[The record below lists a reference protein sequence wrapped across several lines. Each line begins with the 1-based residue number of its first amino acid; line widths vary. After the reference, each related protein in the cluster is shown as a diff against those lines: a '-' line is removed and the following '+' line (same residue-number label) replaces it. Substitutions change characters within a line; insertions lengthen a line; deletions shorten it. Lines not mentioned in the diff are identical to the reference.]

1 MTDKASKLGCPW
13 RPTLFP
19 KRGTLIYGL
28 RPWRITLS
36 PDDALYDKVARKI
49 ISETLRMKKGETL
62 TIESWNNGLPF
73 ARRLVVEAKRIGAIP
88 VVVFEDE
95 SAYIE
100 GVKVSPKDS
109 LGSMGRH
116 EFGLLAGS
124 DAYVFIPGP
133 PIGAY
138 SPRLSRQEV
147 ADSTKYNRSW
157 YEAAE
162 KAGLRGARLPYGYVG
177 KEYARLI
184 RKRPEEV
191 VRNQLRAALADF
203 SSISASGRAIGQALP
218 DGAQGTLVTPGGKL
232 EFALRGELEIQD
244 GVVDEGD
251 VAGGY
256 NMAYVPPGYLSK
268 EVDPASVRGTVA
280 LSPAVTRLG
289 LLTDAKLEFE
299 GGKLVGWKSR
309 GSSKTLAALVEAVQ
323 PERRVLSFVTLGLN
337 PLMRYENGQDRM
349 VSGAIG
355 LGGFGFTGTVK
366 SGSLSVGGRALVQK
380 GKLAPS
386 G

>member
-1 MTDKASKLGCPW
+1 MSTDQ
-13 RPTLFP
+13 
-19 KRGTLIYGL
+19 
-28 RPWRITLS
+28 
-36 PDDALYDKVARKI
+36 ALYDKVARRI

-73 ARRLVVEAKRIGAIP
+73 ARRLVVEARRIGAIP
-88 VVVFEDE
+88 VVIFEDE

-100 GVKVSPKDS
+100 GVRVTPKDV
-109 LGSMGRH
+109 LGSMGKQ
-116 EFGLLAGS
+116 EYGLLAGS

-147 ADSTKYNRSW
+147 TDSTKYNRSW

-162 KAGLRGARLPYGYVG
+162 KARLRGARLPFGYVG
-177 KEYARLI
+177 KDYAKLL

-191 VRNQLRAALADF
+191 ARHQLKASLADL
-203 SSISASGRAIGQALP
+203 SGIATSARALGEALK
-218 DGAQGTLVTPGGKL
+218 DGAQGTLLTAGGKL
-232 EFALRGELEIQD
+232 EFTLRGDLEIQD
-244 GVVDEGD
+244 GVVDEDD
-251 VAGGY
+251 VAAGD
-256 NMAYVPPGYLSK
+256 NMAYLPSGYVWK
-268 EVDPASVRGTVA
+268 EVDSASANGTVA

-289 LLTDAKLEFE
+289 LLADARLEFVD
-299 GGKLVGWKSR
+299 GKLAGWKSSR
-309 GSSKTLAALVEAVQ
+309 SPKMLAELLEAVD
-323 PERRVLSFVTLGLN
+323 PEKRVLSSVMVGLN
-337 PLMRYENGQDRM
+337 PLMKYENGQDRM

-355 LGGFGFTGTVK
+355 LGGFGFTGTVRR
-366 SGSLSVGGRALVQK
+366 GSLAVDRKALVRK

>member
-1 MTDKASKLGCPW
+1 
-13 RPTLFP
+13 
-19 KRGTLIYGL
+19 
-28 RPWRITLS
+28 LS
-36 PDDALYDKVARKI
+36 SDEALYDKVARKV

-73 ARRLVVEAKRIGAIP
+73 ARRLVVEARRIGAIP
-88 VVVFEDE
+88 IVVFEDE

-100 GVKVSPKDS
+100 GVRVTPNDV
-109 LGSMGRH
+109 LGSMGRQ
-116 EFGLLAGS
+116 EYGLLAGS

-162 KAGLRGARLPYGYVG
+162 KARLRGARFPFGYVG
-177 KEYARLI
+177 KDYARLL

-191 VRNQLRAALADF
+191 ARNQLKAALADF
-203 SSISASGRAIGQALP
+203 SAISASGRAIGEVMS
-218 DGAQGTLVTPGGKL
+218 DGAKATLLTAGSKL
-232 EFALRGELEIQD
+232 EFAPKGELEIQD
-244 GVVDEGD
+244 GVVDEED
-251 VAGGY
+251 VAGGD
-256 NMAYVPPGYLSK
+256 NMAYVPSGYVSK
-268 EVDPASVRGTVA
+268 QVDPTSAKGTVT
-280 LSPAVTRLG
+280 LSPVVTRLG
-289 LLTDAKLEFE
+289 LLADAKLEFE

-309 GSSKTLAALVEAVQ
+309 GSPKMLAELVEAVE
-323 PERRVLSFVTLGLN
+323 PEKRTLSSIMVGLN
-337 PLMRYENGQDRM
+337 PLMKYDNAQDRM
-349 VSGAIG
+349 VSGAVG
-355 LGGFGFTGTVK
+355 LAGFGFLGTVRR
-366 SGSLSVGGRALVQK
+366 GSLTVAGKALVQK